1 MSKSKKRRNRI
12 RRQTHIR
19 RKDDRVFYPPRI
31 DDYVFEFPDEEQNVS
46 VCQLMDQGIPG
57 LRRLTELLPEWENHD
72 DYPVMALCVCEEMID
87 RISELIFMRSAD
99 ETMRDAVAVILR
111 LIELLPMMTESAKE
125 IANEMGFRDRT
136 ELVRDASDE
145 QIEMTVMH
153 IYDLALTLAMAF
165 VRGRDEGLPYEGSD
179 DDE

>member
-1 MSKSKKRRNRI
+1 
-12 RRQTHIR
+12 
-19 RKDDRVFYPPRI
+19 
-31 DDYVFEFPDEEQNVS
+31 
-46 VCQLMDQGIPG
+46 
-57 LRRLTELLPEWENHD
+57 
-72 DYPVMALCVCEEMID
+72 
-87 RISELIFMRSAD
+87 MRSAD

-165 VRGRDEGLPYEGSD
+165 VRGRDEGIPYEGTD